1 MSSSS
6 AMVWLMFAHG
16 ADSVSCGV
24 RSSLRRLPR
33 AFPFLLRHTTQPSAA
48 ACIARLPPPMHAAAR
63 RVGLDALMM
72 SLTSDSDVLERFGPP
87 SLRQRYEIQSDY
99 WPPVV
104 LCRQM
109 SCPCSGSEIRP
120 VFSECSGENVI
131 EEAL

>member
-1 MSSSS
+1 MLQKNAESI
-6 AMVWLMFAHG
+6 V
-16 ADSVSCGV
+16 CGV
-24 RSSLRRLPR
+24 
-33 AFPFLLRHTTQPSAA
+33 AFPHQPSAA
-48 ACIARLPPPMHAAAR
+48 ACIARLSPPMHAAAR